1 MTDVM
6 ADQKRRRSDSR
17 PRIPGVP
24 LEMRERRK
32 GSRINRVAP
41 RTSKLQ
47 IIGLLATIFTSSV
60 AVIVVV
66 AALYLDMPIPITA
79 RVTVA
84 TLLAFS
90 LFGLALGSVEQR
102 LIEIRLELMM
112 LNGGARRSDRS
123 DERRGE
129 PTGERRGERRGE
141 QSEDKP

>member
-1 MTDVM
+1 MSDVISG
-6 ADQKRRRSDSR
+6 QQRRKSDSR

-24 LEMRERRK
+24 IALRERRK

-47 IIGLLATIFTSSV
+47 IVGLLATIFSASV
-60 AVIVVV
+60 AAVVIV
-66 AALYLDMPIPITA
+66 AALHLDMPIPITA

-90 LFGLALGSVEQR
+90 LFVLALGSVEQR

-112 LNGGARRSDRS
+112 LNGGARRSDR
-123 DERRGE
+123 R
-129 PTGERRGERRGE
+129 
-141 QSEDKP
+141 EDAR

>member
-1 MTDVM
+1 MTDVVS
-6 ADQKRRRSDSR
+6 DQKRRKSDTR

-24 LEMRERRK
+24 LELRERRK

-47 IIGLLATIFTSSV
+47 IIGLLATIFTASV

-66 AALYLDMPIPITA
+66 AALYLDMPIPVTA

-112 LNGGARRSDRS
+112 LNGGARRSDQ
-123 DERRGE
+123 G
-129 PTGERRGERRGE
+129 GERRSERRGE
-141 QSEDKP
+141 QSEDKR